1 MQSSNVILWE
11 VDVQRDFMLK
21 GGALY
26 VEGAEK
32 LIPNIRK
39 LTDAARHNEVLL
51 ISSGDFHAPNDPEF
65 QQFPPHC
72 IKGTPGADLLP
83 EALTDKVARIENT
96 PEAELPADLYAYQQI
111 ILEKQTL
118 DVFQSRHAD
127 ELVMRLG
134 TKPEFIV
141 FGVVTEFC
149 VAHAVKGLLERK
161 RRVAVVQDAIETLS
175 AEAGKKCE
183 SDFQR
188 MGARLTNTAE
198 VLQELSST
206 VAARS

>member
-1 MQSSNVILWE
+1 MQNRNFILWE
-11 VDVQRDFMLK
+11 VDVQRDFMIK

-32 LIPNIRK
+32 IIPNIRQ
-39 LTDAARHNEVLL
+39 LTDAARRNQVLL

-83 EALTDKVARIENT
+83 EARADKTIQIENT
-96 PEAELPADLYAYQQI
+96 AEAKLPADLSAYQQI

-127 ELVMRLG
+127 ELVARLG
-134 TKPEFIV
+134 AKPEFIV

-149 VAHAVKGLLERK
+149 VAQAVKGLLERK

-175 AEAGKKCE
+175 AEAGKRCVA
-183 SDFQR
+183 DFQQL
-188 MGARLTNTAE
+188 GVRLIKT
-198 VLQELSST
+198 QEALASLS
-206 VAARS
+206 AK

>member
-1 MQSSNVILWE
+1 
-11 VDVQRDFMLK
+11 MLK

-26 VEGAEK
+26 VEGAETI
-32 LIPNIRK
+32 IPNIQK
-39 LTDAARHNEVLL
+39 LTDAARRNQVLL

-83 EALTDKVARIENT
+83 EARADKAVQIENT
-96 PEAELPADLYAYQQI
+96 PEAKLPTDLHAYQQI

-127 ELVMRLG
+127 ELLAGLG
-134 TKPEFIV
+134 TEPEFIV

-149 VAHAVKGLLERK
+149 VAYAVKGLLERK
-161 RRVAVVQDAIETLS
+161 RKVAVVQDAIETLS
-175 AEAGKKCE
+175 PEAGKKCE

-188 MGARLTNTAE
+188 LGARLVTTNE
-198 VLQELSST
+198 VLHELSSSNLT
-206 VAARS
+206 AHTS